1 MAAMFIKK
9 TLSSIIFKVDLGVNL
24 PKIEDL
30 EHSKKELHTILMKQR
45 DDWLKPASAREYYV
59 NIRNG
64 QGRTPLVNFVLS
76 RFLLCNTFKE
86 HRLMEKE
93 KIIFAAFKK
102 LGAVPDSQNGRDIDD
117 TNWIC
122 EQITDPKCCELLG
135 IK

>member
-64 QGRTPLVNFVLS
+64 QGER
-76 RFLLCNTFKE
+76 R
-86 HRLMEKE
+86 
-93 KIIFAAFKK
+93 
-102 LGAVPDSQNGRDIDD
+102 
-117 TNWIC
+117 W
-122 EQITDPKCCELLG
+122 
-135 IK
+135 